1 MAIRTRTGRR
11 HPALVPATLAV
22 LTACL
27 VVPSTAASA
36 DTGPQI
42 VEQVGAAMVT
52 DGINFWADEFAVD
65 SQGRMWE
72 FEQSGS
78 DWSKADRGYPSR
90 DSSSTTIVE
99 GAGAVGVNHGVRAYA
114 IGADGNLWE
123 FSHDGDATSWAKF
136 PRPDGAGRIVDAVGA
151 DTTEYGMP
159 VVVVLDD
166 ARQLWQYRY
175 DGTRWGTE
183 SLGTVPADAG
193 QLRTVAGMGKFNGGA
208 YAFAISNRNEL
219 WSVHKTRNGRWTW
232 FSWGTHPEGR
242 SFSSLGVTW
251 GNGGL
256 LHAFVRAGDGHA
268 WRVSWDDPRQT
279 GRWDDLGAPPAV
291 PLTGNGGGVAQF
303 GSVEQITA
311 LGNDGRLW
319 STMTGQG
326 PTNIWSKAAVPAGFP
341 SLNKELGSR
350 TVEGDLHTFAVDAEK
365 DLWVATYS
373 YNRNLWAWKEIS
385 E

>member
-52 DGINFWADEFAVD
+52 DGSTFRADEFAVD

-72 FEQSGS
+72 FEQNGS
-78 DWSKADRGYPSR
+78 DWGKANRGYPSR
-90 DSSSTTIVE
+90 GSSSTTIVE
-99 GAGAVGVNHGVRAYA
+99 GAGAVGVDHGVRAYA
-114 IGADGNLWE
+114 IGADGHLWE

-136 PRPDGAGRIVDAVGA
+136 ERPRNAGQIVDAVGTQQTS
-151 DTTEYGMP
+151 DGML
-159 VVVVLDD
+159 VVVRD
-166 ARQLWQYRY
+166 ADRRLWQYRWRRSTAAWSTEY
-175 DGTRWGTE
+175 MGTA
-183 SLGTVPADAG
+183 PANAG
-193 QLRTVAGMGKFNGGA
+193 QLTVAGLGLFNDGA
-208 YAFAISNRNEL
+208 YVFMINDRKEL
-219 WSVHKTRNGRWTW
+219 LSLHKTRDGNWTW
-232 FSWGTHPEGR
+232 FSWGKHPEGR
-242 SFSSLGVTW
+242 SVSSLGVTW

-256 LHAFVRAGDGHA
+256 LHAFVRSGDGHA

-279 GRWDDLGAPPAV
+279 GRWEDLGAPPAV
-291 PLTGNGGGVAQF
+291 PLTGNGGGVTQF
-303 GSVEQITA
+303 GSVEQITG

-326 PTNIWSKAAVPAGFP
+326 PTNVWNKVAVPVGFP
-341 SLNKELGSR
+341 SLNKELGSL
-350 TVEGDLHTFAVDAEK
+350 TVEGDMHTFVVDAEK
-365 DLWVATYS
+365 DLWVATYT
-373 YNRNLWAWKEIS
+373 YNRNLWAWNEIGG
-385 E
+385 